1 MNMQALMKQAQAMQ
15 RDITNIKNEIDSSV
29 FEGKSSLVSVQVKGT
44 KEIIKVSIDEGAK
57 DLVVDDLSMLEDMV
71 VLALNDAFSKVD
83 KVTEEKMGKYSSMM
97 PGLMQYVSEI
107 Y

>member
-15 RDITNIKNEIDSSV
+15 RDITKIKNDIDSTV

-44 KEIIKVSIDEGAK
+44 KEVVKVSIDDGAK
-57 DLVVDDLSMLEDMV
+57 DLISEDISMLEDMI

-83 KVTEEKMGKYSSMM
+83 KTTEEKMGKYSSMM
-97 PGLMQYVSEI
+97 PGLM
-107 Y
+107 

>member
-15 RDITNIKNEIDSSV
+15 RDITKIKNEIDSSV

-44 KEIIKVSIDEGAK
+44 KEIVKVNIDEGAK
-57 DLVVDDLSMLEDMV
+57 DLVVEDLSMLEDMI

-97 PGLMQYVSEI
+97 PGLM
-107 Y
+107 

>member
-44 KEIIKVSIDEGAK
+44 KEIVKVSIDEGAK

-83 KVTEEKMGKYSSMM
+83 KVTEEKMGKYSSVM
-97 PGLMQYVSEI
+97 PGLM
-107 Y
+107 